1 MTIHAASHG
10 LIDLRD
16 VLPVT
21 FGRSFGWLHSGY
33 CDVGVIICAGTG
45 RDARA
50 GYGAFRHLAA
60 ELARI
65 GYATLR
71 FDYPGAGDALDLD
84 GDEPCAAWLDS
95 VEQAAERMR
104 ATGVKQIV
112 LCGYRLGALL
122 AASVAARRDDVC
134 GLILLDPVT
143 SGSLYLREL
152 AVEQSLL
159 SHGPESCDGRV
170 EVDGTVLTAAS
181 EAPFRALDLM
191 KLEACPAPRVLLL
204 ASANRAPNT
213 RLAARLAGLGADVE
227 QDAFEPILE
236 IEQNGLISPTPP
248 AERIQQWIGPATPT
262 AFRPTPVAPN
272 IVELNGALGSFTEH
286 PLRFG
291 EGQRL
296 FGMLCRPHHEAIPGF
311 VFLIG
316 NGGAVSHHGYGRFGV
331 MLARRLAAAGYASLR
346 MDYAG
351 IGESVGA
358 ERIHVFETDRLADT
372 CEAIDTLQRLGFS
385 RFGAGGLCSAA
396 YHGWH
401 ATLADPR
408 IETVVMLNPSTFNWP
423 KNQDFA
429 QFLLDNTRSTNFYV
443 ETMMRGSAWR
453 RLIRGELNV
462 HGAIRTVRAQAL
474 RRIKAVGL
482 RAASVVGWKRRIA
495 GPREGMALLSARGVR
510 SLVVVGTID
519 AGLNLLQAHFGRNGR
534 WLAAL
539 PGATVRLLNDV
550 DHSLTRVAMH
560 EAVTSAVIDFFQAG
574 QVNDKELA
582 PGHAVPDLI
591 TA

>member
-1 MTIHAASHG
+1 MTIQAASHR
-10 LIDLRD
+10 LADLRD
-16 VLPVT
+16 VLPT
-21 FGRSFGWLHSGY
+21 KFGKSFGWLHTGY
-33 CDVGVIICAGTG
+33 CDVGVIVCAGTG

-50 GYGAFRHLAA
+50 GYGAFRFLAA
-60 ELARI
+60 ELARA
-65 GYATLR
+65 GYPTLR

-104 ATGVKQIV
+104 ATGVKQVV

-122 AASVAARRDDVC
+122 AATVAARRDDVC
-134 GLILLDPVT
+134 GLILLDPVM

-152 AVEQSLL
+152 AIEQSLL
-159 SHGPESCDGRV
+159 SHGSGPDDGPV
-170 EVDGTVLTAAS
+170 EVDGTVLTSAS

-191 KLEACPAPRVLLL
+191 KLKTCPAPRVLLL
-204 ASANRAPNT
+204 ASVNRPSNG
-213 RLAARLAGLGADVE
+213 RLAGRLTGLGAEVE

-236 IEQNGLISPTPP
+236 IEANGVISPTPP
-248 AERIQQWIGPATPT
+248 VERIRQWIGPATPT
-262 AFRPTPVAPN
+262 AFRPTPVPPEV
-272 IVELNGALGSFTEH
+272 VELHGSLGSFTEH

-291 EGQRL
+291 ARQRL

-331 MLARRLAAAGYASLR
+331 RLARRLAAAGYASLR

-358 ERIHVFETDRLADT
+358 EQAHVFETDRLADT
-372 CEAIDTLQRLGFS
+372 SEAIDTLQRLGFS

-396 YHGWH
+396 YHGWQ
-401 ATLADPR
+401 ATLAEPR
-408 IETVVMLNPSTFNWP
+408 IEALVMLNPSTFNWP

-443 ETMMRGSAWR
+443 ETMMRGTAWR

-462 HGAIRTVRAQAL
+462 YGAIRTIRAQAL
-474 RRIKAVGL
+474 RRMKAVGI
-482 RAASVVGWKRRIA
+482 RAIGGTDWGNRAMD
-495 GPREGMALLSARGVR
+495 PRHGMARLSARGVR

-519 AGLNLLQAHFGRNGR
+519 AGLNLLQTHFGRNGR

-560 EAVTSAVIDFFQAG
+560 DAVADTVIDFLRAG
-574 QVNDKELA
+574 QPCNDGRVLA
-582 PGHAVPDLI
+582 RNASMMVS
-591 TA
+591 A